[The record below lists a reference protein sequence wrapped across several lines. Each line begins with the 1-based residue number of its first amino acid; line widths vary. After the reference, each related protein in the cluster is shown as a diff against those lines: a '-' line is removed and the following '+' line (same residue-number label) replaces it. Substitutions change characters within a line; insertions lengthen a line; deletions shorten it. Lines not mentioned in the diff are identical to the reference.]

1 MIFPHTFEFYSKIK
15 PSDTEIER
23 FVNELPERMAIS
35 SQNGLDIRLRINTPE
50 WKTYNI
56 NNKIDDNL
64 SDIVAH
70 PVSDGGFKL
79 AVTIKPR
86 FADYSGLSPTEAL
99 YEQKLR
105 ALFNETVL
113 GMITTQDA
121 NPTEV
126 KTAVTVTIPLDR
138 EISSSYAVRGDVVE
152 EIVTK
157 LGIKIQKLG
166 AIRSVASSSLTSNVV
181 RTSVFELPVT
191 SPEGFERIDAD
202 FIFRSDSILV
212 TLYPEAL
219 LTLPVDKRTSSAIRE
234 AAQIAVSEF
243 FGETVSVPVYA
254 KTIELTHGLNVIGVG
269 EVARKLSAHLST
281 TSHGAIS
288 STPEIKGNVITFK
301 NTIIGPPIYVSL
313 PGTKSIDP
321 VAHIWSSDPED
332 LTVRT
337 LLVLLPDM
345 LNGIVPGLVKTQDTP
360 VAKQPKKEEAKHVLY
375 HTIMLASLPD
385 KRKREQF
392 GNALVKR
399 LAPTHDVF
407 VYDHNPGGYC
417 EPFLSMHLSDR
428 NVSIKTAPSK
438 LTINFIAPLPKEDQS
453 LPTKLEVWAYP
464 KWYETLPK
472 PLTQTIF
479 VEAMTAAYNEVLP
492 GTALMEGAGQ
502 PTKPNKVQERELTL
516 TRFLNSNERTRI
528 TTTIAF
534 RLTQLPFTIEQRWQ
548 DAPSAI
554 HIYNILVNGT
564 SLAQVL
570 FSDETQAKTPLMRI
584 DSVDPLRT
592 NEFLIKVASESV
604 RAIATD
610 AYPEI
615 KRAESKSLTSQVTIT
630 LKGGV
635 RPGDKIAVLAK
646 AIDKL
651 YLPGVSGQ
659 KSYIYEGETGFN
671 ATGMTVS
678 LRDSDVPLLAVR
690 RIPAQAPSRLNDTE
704 ITLSS
709 SVVDGLPQE
718 LRQGEAIKK
727 ELDRLLSAV
736 ADDKDVNI
744 AIASILSGRTA
755 LPTTQAQPQDAKGV
769 MTVTYPLETKLTSQ
783 QMLEFC
789 KVFAKKY
796 GVDFLQK
803 YQKQDFSGLPVTELR
818 GRVGSSEYELRIA
831 GIKERISFGKPVL
844 VVDFFDDLLK
854 TLPEDRRTLS
864 ALEEDLENIVKQ
876 ATGQITN
883 IANVELRNTGTIKLL
898 RPLTETERS
907 KVAWRYMEMMGS
919 TRGCTLSST
928 AEITKLV
935 NSEGKVYGS
944 LVFSPGD
951 SNPTITVYAEKT
963 EEFPDRTMI
972 GLASNAIDE
981 MAKKVRVTPLF
992 EEEKRTETTF
1002 EINPKGLLTP
1012 AQNNQFLLE
1021 FTNRILGNERVQ
1033 VVPKENW
1040 IDIYLA
1046 GSQVKDVRMARVH
1059 FSVGAPGYSRFNVIL
1074 YSAVQSRL
1082 PAERCFRHI
1091 IEKELLDAFAHVLS
1105 GNASVGRTSSTAPT
1119 QEFAF
1124 SRVYRLR
1131 DRAWVKDMEIEDYE
1145 QHFTNTLGWPIVPMF
1160 AILAKDKCTEDTM
1173 VIQYVD
1179 SQDRKK
1185 VYAEK
1190 IYQLGMRRDDGVYK
1204 KRELISSEIRFTKE
1218 GIAKMRLPESAEEI
1232 DKKIREKNF
1241 CRNILEPG
1249 EQSNPTGFTLNW
1261 PRPYEKEKI
1270 RESEMRNKF
1279 LEALANK
1286 LGLKVSANQIMVYEK
1301 AEFYV
1306 HTLPKGPES
1315 VLINFPS
1322 LERTPILQ
1330 IYFSARFLDPL
1341 SADVRRNLPSTVEQ
1355 IVKDVEAKV
1364 YPKVEET
1371 AKVVSP
1377 PPTEPKPVAQSVQ
1390 VKPEPKPVQPKP
1402 VVPPV
1407 QAPKTTFDNPTHL
1420 AAQIASGKTGVVYQH
1435 TYSIPLA
1442 GNPTKESLDS
1452 FASKY
1457 LKGCRLISEWTG
1469 NLNVTSL
1476 QTQFSQGRGR
1486 DETQRVKL
1494 IRSGPVT
1501 ITSPQV
1507 IVREYSGPVGSI
1519 IKLYSITGTNNMHN
1533 LHSHTRSVQE
1543 ERERWSNISTD
1554 ARKILITASSKEAL
1568 EQITCSLP
1576 RDPIQV
1582 DSLGSVSSPTDAFAI
1597 STMELL
1603 KQVRQIGDMGRR
1615 NQPRRGRRR
1624 Y

>member
-1 MIFPHTFEFYSKIK
+1 
-15 PSDTEIER
+15 
-23 FVNELPERMAIS
+23 
-35 SQNGLDIRLRINTPE
+35 
-50 WKTYNI
+50 
-56 NNKIDDNL
+56 
-64 SDIVAH
+64 
-70 PVSDGGFKL
+70 
-79 AVTIKPR
+79 
-86 FADYSGLSPTEAL
+86 
-99 YEQKLR
+99 
-105 ALFNETVL
+105 
-113 GMITTQDA
+113 
-121 NPTEV
+121 
-126 KTAVTVTIPLDR
+126 
-138 EISSSYAVRGDVVE
+138 
-152 EIVTK
+152 
-157 LGIKIQKLG
+157 
-166 AIRSVASSSLTSNVV
+166 
-181 RTSVFELPVT
+181 
-191 SPEGFERIDAD
+191 
-202 FIFRSDSILV
+202 
-212 TLYPEAL
+212 
-219 LTLPVDKRTSSAIRE
+219 
-234 AAQIAVSEF
+234 
-243 FGETVSVPVYA
+243 
-254 KTIELTHGLNVIGVG
+254 
-269 EVARKLSAHLST
+269 
-281 TSHGAIS
+281 
-288 STPEIKGNVITFK
+288 
-301 NTIIGPPIYVSL
+301 
-313 PGTKSIDP
+313 
-321 VAHIWSSDPED
+321 
-332 LTVRT
+332 
-337 LLVLLPDM
+337 
-345 LNGIVPGLVKTQDTP
+345 
-360 VAKQPKKEEAKHVLY
+360 
-375 HTIMLASLPD
+375 
-385 KRKREQF
+385 
-392 GNALVKR
+392 
-399 LAPTHDVF
+399 
-407 VYDHNPGGYC
+407 
-417 EPFLSMHLSDR
+417 
-428 NVSIKTAPSK
+428 
-438 LTINFIAPLPKEDQS
+438 
-453 LPTKLEVWAYP
+453 
-464 KWYETLPK
+464 
-472 PLTQTIF
+472 
-479 VEAMTAAYNEVLP
+479 
-492 GTALMEGAGQ
+492 
-502 PTKPNKVQERELTL
+502 
-516 TRFLNSNERTRI
+516 
-528 TTTIAF
+528 
-534 RLTQLPFTIEQRWQ
+534 
-548 DAPSAI
+548 
-554 HIYNILVNGT
+554 
-564 SLAQVL
+564 
-570 FSDETQAKTPLMRI
+570 
-584 DSVDPLRT
+584 
-592 NEFLIKVASESV
+592 
-604 RAIATD
+604 
-610 AYPEI
+610 
-615 KRAESKSLTSQVTIT
+615 
-630 LKGGV
+630 
-635 RPGDKIAVLAK
+635 
-646 AIDKL
+646 
-651 YLPGVSGQ
+651 
-659 KSYIYEGETGFN
+659 
-671 ATGMTVS
+671 
-678 LRDSDVPLLAVR
+678 
-690 RIPAQAPSRLNDTE
+690 
-704 ITLSS
+704 
-709 SVVDGLPQE
+709 
-718 LRQGEAIKK
+718 
-727 ELDRLLSAV
+727 
-736 ADDKDVNI
+736 
-744 AIASILSGRTA
+744 